1 MYNIEEIRN
10 KWMSY
15 NIICVLFLAL
25 DYSFSKLFSFLQTPD
40 IDDFEIIKP
49 ISRGAFGYVL
59 TSVWCIC
66 LHLYNHF
73 RLIIIIS
80 NT

>member
-1 MYNIEEIRN
+1 MCTLFSPRL
-10 KWMSY
+10 
-15 NIICVLFLAL
+15 LFL
-25 DYSFSKLFSFLQTPD
+25 KKKHNSFLQTPD

-59 TSVWCIC
+59 TSASWIC

>member
-1 MYNIEEIRN
+1 
-10 KWMSY
+10 MSY

-25 DYSFSKLFSFLQTPD
+25 DYSFSKKNNSFLQTPD

-59 TSVWCIC
+59 TSV
-66 LHLYNHF
+66 
-73 RLIIIIS
+73 
-80 NT
+80 